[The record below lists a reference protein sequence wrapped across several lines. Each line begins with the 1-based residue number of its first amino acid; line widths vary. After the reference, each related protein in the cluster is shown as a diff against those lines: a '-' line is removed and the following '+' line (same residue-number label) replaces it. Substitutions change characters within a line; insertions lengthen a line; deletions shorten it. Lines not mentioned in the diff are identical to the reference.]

1 MDQLNM
7 AWNEPGS
14 NKPSN
19 DDELNNGKK
28 NHIGGNRR
36 NQDGPPD
43 LEEIFS
49 NLRKKI
55 LSFLGFK
62 AFKPGNISSNK
73 FKYFQNSNNVL
84 IAVLVGIVAIVYL
97 LAGFYIVNPA
107 EQAVITRFG
116 KFNRVT
122 GPGPHWLPRF
132 IEVNT
137 IVNSEQVGFSKHSAS
152 MLTKDENI
160 IFVEIELQYRILDV
174 NHYLFKVSE
183 PIKTLKQ
190 AAESALRQVVGHS
203 NLDFIMTEGRTQISE
218 DIKQQVS
225 VILDQYKAGIQVITV
240 AFKEAK
246 APDAVKSA
254 FDDVIKA
261 REEQERLKHAAEA
274 FANKMVPEAEGD
286 AQRMLVE
293 AEGYRQEIIARA
305 TGDALRFNAVLF
317 EYNKAPE
324 ITKKRLYIDA
334 VEEILSNTSKIIVDL
349 KQSNNLIYL
358 PLDKLMG
365 DKLSVGKVDDNKTSI
380 SSDVREEVNE
390 N

>member
-1 MDQLNM
+1 M

-14 NKPSN
+14 NKPPIN
-19 DDELNNGKK
+19 DENNERKKPTEGKNK
-28 NHIGGNRR
+28 N
-36 NQDGPPD
+36 QSGPPD
-43 LEEIFS
+43 LDEIFS
-49 NLRKKI
+49 GLYKK
-55 LSFLGFK
+55 LSSLFGFK
-62 AFKPGNISSNK
+62 TNKLGNNNNNNNNNK
-73 FKYFQNSNNVL
+73 FNYFQSSSSL
-84 IAVLVGIVAIVYL
+84 FISFLVGIVAVIYL

-116 KFNRVT
+116 KFNRIT
-122 GPGPHWLPRF
+122 GPGPHWLPRL

-160 IFVEIELQYRILDV
+160 VFVEIELQYRILDV
-174 NHYLFKVSE
+174 NHYLFNVLE
-183 PIKTLKQ
+183 PIKTLRQ

-218 DIKQQVS
+218 DIKQQVT

-286 AQRMLVE
+286 AKRMLVE

-305 TGDALRFNAVLF
+305 MGDTARFNAVLF

-334 VEEILSNTSKIIVDL
+334 IEEILSNTSKVIVDL

-358 PLDKLMG
+358 PLDKLINRE
-365 DKLSVGKVDDNKTSI
+365 DNGGGASN
-380 SSDVREEVNE
+380 SSEVAKEEVIND

>member
-1 MDQLNM
+1 MDQLKM

-14 NKPSN
+14 NKPSDN
-19 DDELNNGKK
+19 DELNNDKK
-28 NHIGGNRR
+28 KSIGGNRR

-55 LSFLGFK
+55 ISFLGFK
-62 AFKPGNISSNK
+62 TFKSGNIGNNRFNY
-73 FKYFQNSNNVL
+73 FKNGNNVF
-84 IAVLVGIVAIVYL
+84 IAILVGIVAVVYS

-137 IVNSEQVGFSKHSAS
+137 VVNSEQVGFSKHSAS

-225 VILDQYKAGIQVITV
+225 AILDQYKAGIQVITV

-246 APDAVKSA
+246 APEAVKSS

-293 AEGYRQEIIARA
+293 AEGYRREVIARA
-305 TGDALRFNAVLF
+305 TGDTLRFNAVLF

-365 DKLSVGKVDDNKTSI
+365 DKLSMGRGDDNKTSI
-380 SSDVREEVNE
+380 SSDIREEANE